1 MFQHTQRQKQLKE
14 KIGDSKRE
22 FMMREI
28 GGTEAQ
34 FFAEENPT
42 VEEIIESMPFKPAP
56 RVTEADEKNDRRSLE
71 RKLPNSLYLIVKR
84 NRTNNSWQF
93 PQGKVLDNEN
103 SMRSVAER
111 VLDRAGGKFRRVGGS
126 TIAVPQ
132 YIMPYES
139 QGGVGTNPNNQIQ
152 QNAMI
157 STQGA
162 ENSSMDK
169 NATKIGGSR
178 KRKIKR
184 GGNSDWNWGCYSG
197 GRTRSRKSR
206 KSKKRRKNKTKKSR
220 KNRK

>member
-1 MFQHTQRQKQLKE
+1 MGTDNTSIPGMVYPTQKSM
-14 KIGDSKRE
+14 IAGTPGDSA
-22 FMMREI
+22 I
-28 GGTEAQ
+28 AAQ
-34 FFAEENPT
+34 AN
-42 VEEIIESMPFKPAP
+42 
-56 RVTEADEKNDRRSLE
+56 
-71 RKLPNSLYLIVKR
+71 R
-84 NRTNNSWQF
+84 NALQASAN
-93 PQGKVLDNEN
+93 KA
-103 SMRSVAER
+103 M
-111 VLDRAGGKFRRVGGS
+111 AGGKFRRVGGS

-206 KSKKRRKNKTKKSR
+206 KMKKRRKKLR
-220 KNRK
+220 KYRK

>member
-1 MFQHTQRQKQLKE
+1 MGTDNTSIPGMVYPTQKSM
-14 KIGDSKRE
+14 IAGTPGDSA
-22 FMMREI
+22 I
-28 GGTEAQ
+28 AAQ
-34 FFAEENPT
+34 AN
-42 VEEIIESMPFKPAP
+42 
-56 RVTEADEKNDRRSLE
+56 
-71 RKLPNSLYLIVKR
+71 R
-84 NRTNNSWQF
+84 NALQATAN
-93 PQGKVLDNEN
+93 KA
-103 SMRSVAER
+103 MT
-111 VLDRAGGKFRRVGGS
+111 GGKFRRVGGS

-197 GRTRSRKSR
+197 GRTRSKKSR
-206 KSKKRRKNKTKKSR
+206 KMKKRRKNKSR
-220 KNRK
+220 KLRKYRR